1 MPHAFIA
8 IDCVLGKFLHVK
20 TRLCVI
26 LLWLFTAMGLG
37 RNRHS
42 PIGATGL
49 KLLGFFGGSLDELG
63 GLCGAVGVGGDHD
76 VESGLRSLMPQ
87 AN

>member
-1 MPHAFIA
+1 MLSLQLI
-8 IDCVLGKFLHVK
+8 VLGKFLHVK

-37 RNRHS
+37 REGRS

-49 KLLGFFGGSLDELG
+49 KL
-63 GLCGAVGVGGDHD
+63 
-76 VESGLRSLMPQ
+76 
-87 AN
+87 

>member
-1 MPHAFIA
+1 
-8 IDCVLGKFLHVK
+8 
-20 TRLCVI
+20 
-26 LLWLFTAMGLG
+26 MGLG

-49 KLLGFFGGSLDELG
+49 KLLGFFGGSLDDLG